1 MARTSHPRR
10 GSELRPVAPQP
21 LRPALDPTALTEL
34 RELVASLAAQVG
46 ERRGDTQALT
56 QTLASQARKLD
67 EITALQSVALRR
79 LTEVDLE
86 QRSPWLRRTVMR
98 LGSAVGGVRQTIAR
112 RLLGPAA
119 EERPPVAAATEK
131 PPSWILAGASQGGI
145 DRVVMVLL
153 FGLTIEQQ
161 EIIVSRLLHDQLPSG
176 VAPLFV
182 TDATEFGPFRAHRAY
197 FERLPLQARPGAAR
211 WRDQELYA
219 ARRFGLLCDKW
230 KPLRVVA
237 FGSVAAQQ
245 LDIWRTSPH
254 VAPAARDLLWEF
266 GQS

>member
-1 MARTSHPRR
+1 MARTFHPRR

-21 LRPALDPTALTEL
+21 LRSTLDPTALTEL
-34 RELVASLAAQVG
+34 RELVSSLAAQVG
-46 ERRGDTQALT
+46 ERRGDTQALA

-79 LTEVDLE
+79 LAEVDLE
-86 QRSPWLRRTVMR
+86 QRSPWLRRIVAR
-98 LGSAVGGVRQTIAR
+98 LGSAVGTVQRTIAQ
-112 RLLGPAA
+112 RLHG
-119 EERPPVAAATEK
+119 PVAEGGMPVPAATEK
-131 PPSWILAGASQGGI
+131 PPSWILAGAAQAGV

-161 EIIVSRLLHDQLPSG
+161 EIIVSRLLHEQLPSG

-182 TDATEFGPFRAHRAY
+182 TDGTGFGPFRAHRAY
-197 FERLPLQARPGAAR
+197 FERLPLQARPGAAH

-237 FGSVAAQQ
+237 FGPAAAQQ
-245 LDIWRTSPH
+245 LEGWRTSPH
-254 VAPAARDLLWEF
+254 VTPAVRDLLWEF